1 MKGFDVFVVRFLPFV
16 VYAIVCIQIINCWLG
31 IDYYPFNLLHS
42 NSAIYA
48 GALFLISL
56 ANRRYHCIWNRAMYV
71 FLIIVPIFNY
81 LDGHFIFFE
90 DVEAYLWVISATS
103 ILTALITAYLAIR
116 HFIQASKRRL
126 ENGRE

>member
-1 MKGFDVFVVRFLPFV
+1 MKGFDVFVVRFLPFI

-48 GALFLISL
+48 CALFLISL

-81 LDGHFIFFE
+81 LDGHFVFFE

-103 ILTALITAYLAIR
+103 ILTALITAYLATR
-116 HFIQASKRRL
+116 HFIQASKRRM
-126 ENGRE
+126 ERGGK